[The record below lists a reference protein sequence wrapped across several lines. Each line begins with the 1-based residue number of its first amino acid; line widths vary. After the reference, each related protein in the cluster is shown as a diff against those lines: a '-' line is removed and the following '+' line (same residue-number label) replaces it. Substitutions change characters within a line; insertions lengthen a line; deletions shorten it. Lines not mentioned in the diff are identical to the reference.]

1 MKEFTWSD
9 QMGSRGRAAWLLLRK
24 GHELAFFAGVTI
36 PGWCVVQSRQ
46 FTKNGKWSHTNF
58 RLQIADDVVAMP
70 GRQGWESGGFLEGLG
85 AAASQPKPGTWAEV
99 AACLGVPVD
108 AAKTFLRATKKLS
121 AEHIDKVETEMRSL
135 DV

>member
-9 QMGSRGRAAWLLLRK
+9 QMGSRGRGAWLILRK
-24 GHELAFFAGVTI
+24 GESLAFFAGATI
-36 PGWCVVQSRQ
+36 SGWCVVQTRQ
-46 FTKNGKWSHTNF
+46 HTRNGKWSHTTY
-58 RLQIADDVVAMP
+58 RMQLADDVVAMP

-85 AAASQPKPGTWAEV
+85 AAASMSKPGTWAEV
-99 AACLGVPVD
+99 AACLGVPEE

-121 AEHIDKVETEMRSL
+121 AEHIDKVEAEMRSL